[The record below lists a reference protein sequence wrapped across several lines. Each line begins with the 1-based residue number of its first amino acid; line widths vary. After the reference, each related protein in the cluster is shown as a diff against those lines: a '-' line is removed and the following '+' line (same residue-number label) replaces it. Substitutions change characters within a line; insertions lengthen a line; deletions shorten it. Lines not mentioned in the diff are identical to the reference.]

1 MKKIICMLLVTL
13 TLLSM
18 VACQSNEPTTTGP
31 KPATQ
36 PTTTAKPN
44 TDTTDPTDP
53 QPTTQPAATQPKE
66 LVLTEVYAKITS
78 GVEMPDMMPVDA
90 DIMLDMFGI
99 QAAQC
104 KQAQVY
110 LCVNSMRADEIWL
123 IEATDEAALA
133 QLKQMAQNR
142 LTAKDDESVT
152 YSPEQNAVVKKAVL
166 KTYGNYLVM
175 IVSPDVE
182 TIAAAFRTELGV

>member
-1 MKKIICMLLVTL
+1 MKKILCVLLVAL

-18 VACQSNEPTTTGP
+18 VACQGSEPTTA
-31 KPATQ
+31 KPAT
-36 PTTTAKPN
+36 PTTTAKP
-44 TDTTDPTDP
+44 TSPTDP
-53 QPTTQPAATQPKE
+53 EPTTSPTVGGPKE
-66 LVLTEVYAKITS
+66 LVLSEVYTKIIS

-110 LCVNSMRADEIWL
+110 LCVNSLRADEIWL

-142 LTAKDDESVT
+142 LTAKDEESVT
-152 YSPEQNAVVKKAVL
+152 YSPEQNAIVKKAHL
-166 KTYGNYLVM
+166 ETYGNYLVM

-182 TIAAAFRTELGV
+182 TIAAAFKAEAGV

>member
-1 MKKIICMLLVTL
+1 MKKILCVLLVVL
-13 TLLSM
+13 TVLSM
-18 VACQSNEPTTTGP
+18 VACQGS
-31 KPATQ
+31 Q
-36 PTTTAKPN
+36 PTTTNPKPTTPPTTSTNPN
-44 TDTTDPTDP
+44 TDPE
-53 QPTTQPAATQPKE
+53 PTTPPTVTGPKE
-66 LVLTEVYAKITS
+66 LVLSEVYAKIVS

-110 LCVNSMRADEIWL
+110 LCVNSLRADEIWL

-152 YSPEQNAVVKKAVL
+152 YSPEQNAIVKKAHL
-166 KTYGNYLVM
+166 ETYGNYLVM

-182 TIAAAFRTELGV
+182 TIAAAFKAEAGV